1 MILQVSFHKAGC
13 FWGWPAINW
22 EPSKADQIANG
33 RFYEIT
39 KSEVKQIDAE
49 LLNMDRFLPK
59 RTKLSLDPKLLLFP
73 L

>member
-1 MILQVSFHKAGC
+1 MGFHKAGG
-13 FWGWPAINW
+13 F
-22 EPSKADQIANG
+22 KADQIATG

-49 LLNMDRFLPK
+49 LLNMDRFGSPVW
-59 RTKLSLDPKLLLFP
+59 TKLSLGPKLLLFP